1 LPLSIIGAKRLYTT
15 LVDILSALFLPSCTF
30 ILTGFFQLGVI
41 GYWSTAF
48 AAIVLTEHFIFRRSS
63 FSAYNTAHWDQ
74 ARLLPPGVAAILAFL
89 GAFGIII
96 PSMSQTWY
104 TGPIA
109 KAGSG
114 DIGIY
119 TGGVVAVSLYILL
132 RTVERKMW
140 PGR

>member
-1 LPLSIIGAKRLYTT
+1 MPLAIVGAKTFYTT
-15 LVDILSALFLPSCTF
+15 LVDTLGALFLPSYTP
-30 ILTGFFQLGVI
+30 ILIRFFYQGLI

-48 AAIVLTEHFIFRRSS
+48 AAIVLTEHFVFRKS
-63 FSAYNTAHWDQ
+63 FEAYNTAHWDQ
-74 ARLLPPGVAAILAFL
+74 EKLLPPGIAAVLSFI

-104 TGPIA
+104 IGPIA
-109 KAGSG
+109 KAGTG

-119 TGGVVAVSLYILL
+119 TGSVVAVGLYMVLRIL
-132 RTVERKMW
+132 EKKMW